1 MQTTQHH
8 ALGDSSNK
16 SLMIEKTSSAADSV
30 GPIVRASK
38 SSVVS
43 YPIALGDYLLHRVL
57 GSGGMGIVYLA
68 TQIKL
73 ERKVALKMIRSGSF
87 ASEKEVQRF
96 YTEARSAA
104 GLRHPNIVSVH
115 QFGEVDGQHF
125 FSMDFIDGEDLA
137 SRLSSGP
144 ISPPLAAKFVQDLA
158 MAVSYAHS
166 KGIIH
171 RDLKP
176 ANILISRGE
185 HVFISDFGLAKV
197 LHSTSNA
204 TLDGTALGTPGFMS
218 PEQASGDSKNQGQS
232 TDIYSLGAILFA
244 SLTGQPP
251 FASENFAQSIYAVV
265 HQEPPLVRQIRPE
278 IPVDL
283 ESIVS
288 KCLCKSPQDRYASA
302 DALADDLDRFLRSQ
316 PVSARPLSP
325 LVRVFRWARQI
336 PIIAVMT
343 GSYGLGNTPSHRF
356 ANGLLALFVILLG
369 VAVTFRS
376 PIREA
381 YKNTVIPANVTMGVS
396 AAANGEAFE
405 LQEFAKRFESKTG
418 HRLSLIPSADA
429 QSDLE
434 QVEKGKA
441 DLSLVVA
448 TEIEPSNLVVVAPL
462 FSETLHFV
470 VRDRFQ
476 GRNIEELKGLR
487 VAIGKHGSVA
497 HQVVESLRKN
507 VPQLFDGML
516 CVEIDA
522 SEILE
527 RDDLDA
533 AVILDKAGSTSI
545 LAMLRSSFHLVGLE
559 NVSEVQAK
567 IPCLVARQ
575 IPSRESDAMAG
586 PIDTV
591 DIPVVIAARPEASSK
606 LVRSVL
612 DSLYDDKRTANEEPE
627 MSGTG
632 NCDSLRLHSAS
643 KAFFLAQRQRLTASS
658 RDAARAV
665 R

>member
-16 SLMIEKTSSAADSV
+16 SLMLEKTSNAADPV

-43 YPIALGDYLLHRVL
+43 YPITFGDYLLHRVL
-57 GSGGMGIVYLA
+57 GCGGMGIVYLA
-68 TQIKL
+68 TQTKL
-73 ERKVALKMIRSGSF
+73 ERKVALKMIRSGGF

-125 FSMDFIDGEDLA
+125 FSMEFIDGEDLA

-316 PVSARPLSP
+316 PVSARSLSTI
-325 LVRVFRWARQI
+325 VRICRWTRQI
-336 PIIAVMT
+336 PMVAVVI
-343 GSYGLGNTPSHRF
+343 GSYGLGNTAAHRL
-356 ANGLLALFVILLG
+356 ANRLLVLLFLLLTISI
-369 VAVTFRS
+369 VFRS

-381 YKNTVIPANVTMGVS
+381 YKDAVLPPNVTLAMS
-396 AAANGEAFE
+396 AAADSEFDGLRE
-405 LQEFAKRFESKTG
+405 LAQRFETKTG
-418 HRLSLIPSADA
+418 QQLTLVSSGDS
-429 QSDLE
+429 QGDLDD
-434 QVEKGKA
+434 VVKGKA
-441 DLSLVVA
+441 NLSLVVA
-448 TEIEPSNLVVVAPL
+448 SEIERSTLLVVAPL
-462 FSETLHFV
+462 YTETVHVV
-470 VRDRFQ
+470 VRDSFS
-476 GRNIEELKGLR
+476 GNDLNELKGLR
-487 VAIGKHGSVA
+487 IAIGEHGSTA
-497 HQVVESLRKN
+497 HQVVESLRKR
-507 VPQLFDGML
+507 VPGLFKDLL
-516 CVEIDA
+516 CVEMNA
-522 SEILE
+522 SEILR
-527 RDDLDA
+527 RDDIDA
-533 AVILDKAGSTSI
+533 AVVIAKVGSLSI
-545 LAMLRSSFHLVGLE
+545 RSMLSSSFHLVSLE
-559 NVSEVQAK
+559 ANTNHQKTTPGFAT
-567 IPCLVARQ
+567 RQ
-575 IPSRESDAMAG
+575 IASKEGVSHARL
-586 PIDTV
+586 INTI
-591 DIPVVIAARPEASSK
+591 DIPVLIAARPDASSK
-606 LVRSVL
+606 MVRTVL
-612 DSLYDDKRTANEEPE
+612 ESLYETKHLTKQLAEFELARV
-627 MSGTG
+627 GT
-632 NCDSLRLHSAS
+632 SLLLHP
-643 KAFFLAQRQRLTASS
+643 
-658 RDAARAV
+658 AARSFFETELSH
-665 R
+665 